1 MYPICQRRNMDV
13 EAIVA
18 ELEAE
23 RDRLN
28 RAITALRDRER
39 GPERQV
45 RSGKGGK
52 RHLSAA
58 ARKKIS
64 QAQKKRWAARKRA

>member
-1 MYPICQRRNMDV
+1 MDV

-18 ELEAE
+18 ALEAE

-28 RAITALRDRER
+28 LAIRALRNKEG
-39 GPERQV
+39 GPGRQAS
-45 RSGKGGK
+45 SGKGG
-52 RHLSAA
+52 RRRLSAA

-64 QAQKKRWAARKRA
+64 QAQKKRWAARKKAS

>member
-1 MYPICQRRNMDV
+1 MDV

-18 ELEAE
+18 ALEAE

-28 RAITALRDRER
+28 LAITALRDKER
-39 GPERQV
+39 GPGRQV
-45 RSGKGGK
+45 SAGKGG
-52 RHLSAA
+52 RRRLSAA

-64 QAQKKRWAARKRA
+64 QAQKKRWAARKKGA